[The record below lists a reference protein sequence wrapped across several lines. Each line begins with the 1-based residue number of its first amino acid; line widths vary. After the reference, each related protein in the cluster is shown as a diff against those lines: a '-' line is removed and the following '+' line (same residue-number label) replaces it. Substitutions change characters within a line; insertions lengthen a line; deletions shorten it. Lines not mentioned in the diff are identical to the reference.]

1 MLTALF
7 VVARILVNP
16 ISNVF
21 QKQLTQRSANP
32 LFIIAATH
40 ALLTLGL
47 LPVFFT
53 GLLPRLGAEFWINI
67 VVCALLAVAS
77 NAMLVGALQS
87 TGLSVLGPLNAY
99 KSVISLGLGMLLIGE
114 VPTPMGAAGVLLILG
129 GSYFIV
135 DRDVS
140 RPRSHDLA
148 RFLSE
153 RGVQL
158 RFAALCLSAT
168 EAIFLKKAL
177 LLSSPLITFVYWSI
191 LGLPIALVATVSL
204 LRRRLADEAGLFR
217 DNWPTYIWLAA
228 ATGLMQMTTLLAFG
242 KLQVAYALALFQL
255 STLISVFLG
264 YRYFQEGHIRKRL
277 LASVI
282 MAAGAA
288 LIVVQ
293 GQRH

>member
-53 GLLPRLGAEFWINI
+53 GLIPRPGVEFWINI

-77 NAMLVGALQS
+77 NALLVGALQS

-114 VPTPMGAAGVLLILG
+114 VPTRMGAAGVLLILG

-140 RPRSHDLA
+140 RPRSRDLA
-148 RFLSE
+148 QFLSE

-177 LLSSPLITFVYWSI
+177 LLSSPLITFVFWSI
-191 LGLPIALVATVSL
+191 LGFPIALVATVSL
-204 LRRRLADEAGLFR
+204 LRRRLADEVGLFR
-217 DNWPTYIWLAA
+217 RHWPTYIWLAA
-228 ATGLMQMTTLLAFG
+228 ATGLMQLTTLLAFG
-242 KLQVAYALALFQL
+242 KLQVGYALALFQL
-255 STLISVFLG
+255 STLVSVFLG

-288 LIVVQ
+288 LIVLQ
-293 GQRH
+293 G